1 MPKRIRLSGQARDQ
15 LEYRGGNEEE
25 VIEAIA
31 TSPWDSAE
39 MGRFECRKV
48 FSYNKEWNRKWYL
61 NKEVRPIFADEENEI
76 VVVTVY
82 VYYR

>member
-1 MPKRIRLSGQARDQ
+1 MPKRIRLSGHARDQ
-15 LEYRGGNEEE
+15 LEYRGGNEKE
-25 VIEAIA
+25 VIEAIT
-31 TSPWDSAE
+31 TSPWHPAE

-48 FSYNKEWNRKWYL
+48 FSYNKEWNRKWCL
-61 NKEVRPIFADEENEI
+61 NKEFRPIFADEENEI